1 MDQDKKIIVSGNS
14 LIYLETTY
22 RIIKDNDFWVYDDD
36 DNEISE
42 NHTKP
47 AGGEWIFEQEG
58 EYIED
63 ACILEPGGLFYQY
76 SMAYAYNTLPFEKID
91 GFDEGFIG
99 AELWITSSNYLVP
112 KKNQKYFFEY
122 KEFDWD
128 ISVTLNPKNII
139 MSKWKCYFD
148 KNKNLTVDKD
158 LINRIKRSVTL
169 REGHTKPDEL
179 ARIHPETIIQKFD
192 YHSF

>member
-1 MDQDKKIIVSGNS
+1 MDHDKKIIVHANS
-14 LIYLETTY
+14 DIFVETTY
-22 RIIKDNDFWVYDDD
+22 RIIKDNDFYVYDDD

-47 AGGEWIFEQEG
+47 NGGWTLETKG
-58 EYIED
+58 DYIED
-63 ACILEPGGLFYQY
+63 AYILEPGGLFYQY
-76 SMAYAYNTLPFEKID
+76 SIANAYNTLPFEKID

-99 AELWITSSNYLVP
+99 AELWSSMSNYLVP

-128 ISVTLNPKNII
+128 MSVTLNPKII
-139 MSKWKCYFD
+139 IVSEWKCYFD

-158 LINRIKRSVTL
+158 LINKIKKSVTL
-169 REGHTKPDEL
+169 REGHTKPDWL
-179 ARIHPETIIQKFD
+179 ARIHPETIIHEYD